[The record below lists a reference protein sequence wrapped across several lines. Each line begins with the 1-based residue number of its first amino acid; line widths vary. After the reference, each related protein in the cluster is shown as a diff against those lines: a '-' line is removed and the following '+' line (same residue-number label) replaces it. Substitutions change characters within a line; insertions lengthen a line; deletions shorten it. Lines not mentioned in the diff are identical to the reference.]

1 MEKSIIILECGKV
14 MKVLTTRHL
23 AIHGPN
29 VVSYREKCG
38 LNKGTL
44 LTCKELHRTRHA
56 KMKGMKIWEK
66 KL

>member
-1 MEKSIIILECGKV
+1 

-38 LNKGTL
+38 LNKGML